1 MYITYLL
8 LGGNLG
14 DRRKYI
20 ALAIA
25 EIEAKIGNIT
35 KRSSLYE
42 TASWGKHDQP
52 DFFNQVIEVKTSL
65 KPQKLL
71 SGILSIE
78 AELGRKRIE
87 KWGSRIIDI
96 DILLYE
102 GQVINEPE
110 LIVPHPYLAFRRFCL
125 MPLCEIAPEFIHPL
139 LKKNIQELLI
149 ELSDD
154 LFVKRLS

>member
-8 LGGNLG
+8 LGSNLG
-14 DRRKYI
+14 NRRKYI
-20 ALAIA
+20 ASAIS
-25 EIEAKIGNIT
+25 EIEAKLGSISQ
-35 KRSSLYE
+35 RSSIYQ

-52 DFFNQVIEVKTSL
+52 DFLNQVIELKTSL
-65 KPQKLL
+65 KPKDLL
-71 SGILSIE
+71 SAVLSIE
-78 AELGRKRIE
+78 AGLGRKRVE

-102 GQVINEPE
+102 DQIVNEPE
-110 LIVPHPYLAFRRFCL
+110 LSIPHPYLAFRRFCL
-125 MPLCEIAPEFIHPL
+125 MPLCEIAPEFIHPV
-139 LKKNIQELLI
+139 LKKNIQELLL

>member
-65 KPQKLL
+65 KPQELL

-78 AELGRKRIE
+78 AQLGRKRIE

-96 DILLYE
+96 DILLYQD
-102 GQVINEPE
+102 QVINEPE

>member
-1 MYITYLL
+1 M
-8 LGGNLG
+8 
-14 DRRKYI
+14 
-20 ALAIA
+20 AIA

-65 KPQKLL
+65 KPQELL

-78 AELGRKRIE
+78 AQLGRKRIE

-96 DILLYE
+96 DILLYQD
-102 GQVINEPE
+102 QVINEPE

>member
-125 MPLCEIAPEFIHPL
+125 MPWCEIAPEFIHPL

>member
-65 KPQKLL
+65 KPQELL

-96 DILLYE
+96 DILLYQD
-102 GQVINEPE
+102 QVINEPE

>member
-8 LGGNLG
+8 LGSNLG
-14 DRRKYI
+14 NRRKYI
-20 ALAIA
+20 KSAIS
-25 EIEAKIGNIT
+25 EIEAKLGSIAQ
-35 KRSSLYE
+35 RSSIYQ

-52 DFFNQVIEVKTSL
+52 DFLNQVIELKTIL
-65 KPQKLL
+65 KPQDLL

-78 AELGRKRIE
+78 ADLGRKRVE

-102 GQVINEPE
+102 DQVINEAE
-110 LIVPHPYLAFRRFCL
+110 LIIPHPYLAFRRFCL
-125 MPLCEIAPEFIHPL
+125 MPLFEIAPEFIHPV
-139 LKKNIQELLI
+139 LKKNIQELLL